1 MRDLAIAL
9 FLFAGLIATLRT
21 PWMGAILWIV
31 ISVLNPHLLGFEMAT
46 QPVAAVVA
54 GTTVIAAL
62 MRRANFSIPWHAPLI
77 WFAIFT
83 IWMCITYLA
92 SGSLDEN
99 YVMWNKVMKINFM
112 LFVVYGLIITRK
124 QIDYV
129 IWAIAASLCYYGV
142 KGGIFTILTAGA
154 HRVWGP
160 EGTFIG
166 GNNELALAL
175 IICIPLL
182 WYLQHVVEQRWFK
195 QCLVVSMVLCSV
207 AALGSHSRGA
217 LIALI
222 VMSLF
227 FWIRSPHKGRIAAA
241 MIVIVPLLLALM
253 SQEWETR
260 MATIQT
266 FEEDQS
272 AMGRINAWWM
282 AFNLAKDKVFGG
294 SFETATQAF
303 FLQYAPNPDFI
314 QGPHSIYFQVL
325 GQHGFIGLFI
335 FLAIWIATWKTC
347 NRIRSMTKGIPEKQ
361 HTHLLASMIQVSLAG
376 FAVGGAFLGLA
387 YFDVPYFLMAV
398 VLRLLW
404 IEETEAKA
412 KRKSETIKIQ
422 VLTKEEIPPPSMTR
436 QA

>member
-1 MRDLAIAL
+1 MRDLMIAL
-9 FLFAGLIATLRT
+9 FLIAGLIVTLRK
-21 PWMGAILWIV
+21 PWLGAILWII
-31 ISVLNPHLLGFEMAT
+31 ISVLNPHLLGFKMAT

-54 GTTVIAAL
+54 GTTVFAAL
-62 MRRANFSIPWHAPLI
+62 IRRADFSIPWRAPLI

-83 IWMCITYLA
+83 VWISITYLA
-92 SGSLDEN
+92 SGALDDN
-99 YVMWNKVMKINFM
+99 YDMWNKVMKINFM
-112 LFVVYGLIITRK
+112 FFIVYGLIVSRK

-129 IWAIAASLCYYGV
+129 IWAVAASLCYYGV
-142 KGGIFTILTAGA
+142 KGGIFTIATAGA

-175 IICIPLL
+175 IIGTPLL
-182 WYLQHVVEQRWFK
+182 WYLRNTVEPRWFK
-195 QCLVVSMVLCSV
+195 NGLVASMILCTA

-217 LIALI
+217 LLALAA
-222 VMSLF
+222 MSLY
-227 FWIRSPHKGRIAAA
+227 FWIRSPNKGRIALVMMVVAP
-241 MIVIVPLLLALM
+241 VLLGLM

-266 FEEDQS
+266 YEEDQS

-282 AFNLAKDKVFGG
+282 AFNLAKNNVFGG
-294 SFETATQAF
+294 SFETATPEF
-303 FLQYAPNPDFI
+303 FMKYAPNPNFI

-335 FLAIWIATWKTC
+335 YLAMWISTWMAC
-347 NRIRSMTKGIPEKQ
+347 NRIRSITREVAEKQ
-361 HTHLLASMIQVSLAG
+361 DTYLLASMIQVSLAG

-398 VLRLLW
+398 VVRLLW
-404 IEETEAKA
+404 IEETEAKS
-412 KRKSETIKIQ
+412 RVSIKVGKTTPGTAPS
-422 VLTKEEIPPPSMTR
+422 VLSR
-436 QA
+436 

>member
-9 FLFAGLIATLRT
+9 FLLAGLIATLRK
-21 PWMGAILWIV
+21 PWLGAILWIIV
-31 ISVLNPHLLGFEMAT
+31 SVLNPHLLGFKMAT

-54 GTTVIAAL
+54 GTTVLAAL
-62 MRRANFSIPWHAPLI
+62 IRRTDFSIPWRAPLI

-83 IWMCITYLA
+83 VWMCVTYVA
-92 SGSLDEN
+92 SGAMDEN
-99 YVMWNKVMKINFM
+99 YIMWNKVMKINFM
-112 LFVVYGLIITRK
+112 FFVVYGLIIARK

-142 KGGIFTILTAGA
+142 KGGIFTIATAGA

-175 IICIPLL
+175 IIGIPLL
-182 WYLQHVVEQRWFK
+182 WYLRQTVTQRWFK
-195 QCLVVSMVLCSV
+195 YALVASMILCAA

-217 LIALI
+217 LLALAA
-222 VMSLF
+222 MSLF
-227 FWIRSPHKGRIAAA
+227 FWIRSPHKGRIALVMMFVAP
-241 MIVIVPLLLALM
+241 VLLGLM
-253 SQEWETR
+253 SQEWEAR

-266 FEEDQS
+266 YEEDGS

-282 AFNLAKDKVFGG
+282 AFNLAKDNVFGG

-303 FLQYAPNPDFI
+303 FMSYAPDPLMI

-335 FLAIWIATWKTC
+335 FLAMWMSTWMAC
-347 NRIRSMTKGIPEKQ
+347 NRIRSLTRGIAEKQ
-361 HTHLLASMIQVSLAG
+361 DTHLLASMIQVSLAG

-398 VLRLLW
+398 VVRLLW
-404 IEETEAKA
+404 IEETEARARTTVKA
-412 KRKSETIKIQ
+412 GEAASGGASS
-422 VLTKEEIPPPSMTR
+422 VLFR
-436 QA
+436 